1 MNKCIGC
8 GSLLQSI
15 DKNKEGYVDEK
26 NKKYCYR
33 CFRIR
38 NYGEYSKSLKTNED
52 YEKILDNINK
62 TNDLVVLLIDVFSIQ
77 DVNKIL
83 NHLNNDILLVLSKRD
98 VLPKSLYEEKLL
110 NYIDN
115 KNIKDKVLISSKK
128 NYNLDELIYKINKYK
143 KSKNVYVVGY
153 TNSGK
158 SSMIN
163 KIIKNYS
170 DKDIEITTSILPS
183 TTLDTINI
191 DISDDLCLI
200 DTPGILIDD
209 CIYNYLDS
217 KDLKR
222 VLPTKEI
229 KPIIYQVKGLQTII
243 IDEFAKI
250 EVSDKCSMVL
260 FFSNELKI
268 DRNYKELKGENLINL
283 DVNNQDIVFNGLGFI
298 KVSGCASVKISIT
311 NKIGVYLRD
320 SLI

>member
-8 GSLLQSI
+8 GALLQSI
-15 DKNKEGYVDEK
+15 DKNKEGYVAEK

-110 NYIDN
+110 NYIER

-183 TTLDTINI
+183 TTLDTINV
-191 DISDDLCLI
+191 DISDNLRLV
-200 DTPGILIDD
+200 DTPGILVDD

-217 KDLKR
+217 KTLKK

-243 IDEFAKI
+243 IDEFVKI
-250 EVSDKCSMVL
+250 EVNGKCSMVL

-268 DRNYKELKGENLINL
+268 DRNYKEINEEKYITL
-283 DVNNQDIVFNGLGFI
+283 SPNNQDVVFNGLGFI
-298 KVSGCASVKISIT
+298 KVSGHAKLKIST
-311 NKIGVYLRD
+311 TKNIGIYLRE